1 MITNFGGGS
10 KRPMEQ
16 AVGATGHA
24 QRGAYF
30 IVKTTKCH
38 RDGPA
43 ADNAAA
49 ISEGLA
55 DETDLL

>member
-1 MITNFGGGS
+1 MITNVGGGS

-16 AVGATGHA
+16 AAGAISHSR
-24 QRGAYF
+24 RGAYF

-38 RDGPA
+38 RDGPE
-43 ADNAAA
+43 ADDAAA

-55 DETDLL
+55 EETDLL